1 MRTPQKGIEVDEV
14 DVENR
19 IAEKAEEFAAKETAL
34 RSELERGGG
43 AQRLRDM
50 LLAESTL
57 DYFVETNS

>member
-1 MRTPQKGIEVDEV
+1 MDEV

-43 AQRLRDM
+43 AQRLRNM
-50 LLAESTL
+50 LLAESPPEYLMEINTL
-57 DYFVETNS
+57 KKRKS